1 MAKLK
6 RHARLELEDEAHGRL
21 ELEDADTANTTA
33 VSNER
38 TRLNEVRDR
47 LTRLQIERGVITKA
61 DATALRKVAWPHIL
75 QQHCTCEDDG
85 LCEYLRAKFNAGTLI
100 TQPLPTDLPPG
111 NTQRIH
117 ADVSSSCDVIASAP
131 HRLKM
136 GRRIK
141 ANHYKKDIDKNERSI
156 VVLQEHQE
164 EHAVEQR
171 ILETHE
177 RARLRFACPQVALQ
191 VFSRARG
198 E

>member
-21 ELEDADTANTTA
+21 ELEDADTASTTA
-33 VSNER
+33 VPNER
-38 TRLNEVRDR
+38 RRLNEVRDR

-75 QQHCTCEDDG
+75 EQHCTCEDDG

-100 TQPLPTDLPPG
+100 RQPLPTDLPPG

-136 GRRIK
+136 GRRLK
-141 ANHYKKDIDKNERSI
+141 ANRYMKDIDQTERSI
-156 VVLQEHQE
+156 ADLQEHLRRTKLRLAAIVQPPSSQCDTD
-164 EHAVEQR
+164 AVAP
-171 ILETHE
+171 L
-177 RARLRFACPQVALQ
+177 LD
-191 VFSRARG
+191 
-198 E
+198 

>member
-1 MAKLK
+1 M
-6 RHARLELEDEAHGRL
+6 ELEAQAHGRL
-21 ELEDADTANTTA
+21 ELEDADTASTTA
-33 VSNER
+33 VPNER
-38 TRLNEVRDR
+38 RRLNEVRDR

-85 LCEYLRAKFNAGTLI
+85 LCEYLRAEFNAGTLI
-100 TQPLPTDLPPG
+100 KQPLPTDLPPG

-141 ANHYKKDIDKNERSI
+141 ANHHKKDIDQTERSI
-156 VVLQEHQE
+156 ADLQEHL
-164 EHAVEQR
+164 R
-171 ILETHE
+171 RTKL
-177 RARLRFACPQVALQ
+177 RLAAIVQPPSSQCDTDAIAPLLD
-191 VFSRARG
+191 
-198 E
+198 

>member
-33 VSNER
+33 
-38 TRLNEVRDR
+38 VRDR

-100 TQPLPTDLPPG
+100 KQPLPTDLPPG

-136 GRRIK
+136 GRRLK
-141 ANHYKKDIDKNERSI
+141 ANRYKKDIDQTERSI
-156 VVLQEHQE
+156 ADLQEHL
-164 EHAVEQR
+164 R
-171 ILETHE
+171 RTKL
-177 RARLRFACPQVALQ
+177 RLAAIVQPPSSQCDTDAIAPLLD
-191 VFSRARG
+191 
-198 E
+198 

>member
-33 VSNER
+33 VPNER
-38 TRLNEVRDR
+38 RRLNEVRDR

-111 NTQRIH
+111 TAVSN
-117 ADVSSSCDVIASAP
+117 VSSSCEQHHELLLP
-131 HRLKM
+131 PRRLKK
-136 GRRIK
+136 GLTEEQAARKKATDKKSQKRRRG
-141 ANHYKKDIDKNERSI
+141 KKHLRRTKLRLAAI
-156 VVLQEHQE
+156 VQPPSSQCDTDAIAPL
-164 EHAVEQR
+164 
-171 ILETHE
+171 LD
-177 RARLRFACPQVALQ
+177 
-191 VFSRARG
+191 
-198 E
+198 

>member
-1 MAKLK
+1 M
-6 RHARLELEDEAHGRL
+6 ELEAQAHGRL
-21 ELEDADTANTTA
+21 ELEDADTASTTA
-33 VSNER
+33 VPNER
-38 TRLNEVRDR
+38 RRLNEVRDR

-111 NTQRIH
+111 TAVSN
-117 ADVSSSCDVIASAP
+117 VSSSCDVIASAP

-141 ANHYKKDIDKNERSI
+141 ANHYKKDIDKTERSI
-156 VVLQEHQE
+156 ADLQEHL
-164 EHAVEQR
+164 R
-171 ILETHE
+171 RTKL
-177 RARLRFACPQVALQ
+177 RLAAIVQPPSSQCDTDAIAPLLD
-191 VFSRARG
+191 
-198 E
+198 